1 MTNSSDKKSGSREI
15 PGFFLAKRVAQLLGV
30 ILVLS
35 FSGCDDDEPEK
46 EKVLVESTKF
56 LDRSASEL
64 RTFLATSSFDFT
76 NEIQYDVDLYRVTYK
91 TTYKDQEVIASGV
104 VILPKTNVG
113 VEMISFQHG
122 TISAQSQAPTKLPIN
137 STELILYSALASTG
151 LVVVVPDFIGFGE
164 SSEIFHPYYVEETT
178 AQAVLDNVRAAAD
191 LAKLRSVNFNSELF
205 LAGYSQ
211 GGYATM
217 AAHKAIESD
226 GMEGFNL
233 IASFPASG
241 GYDVK
246 EMQEYF
252 FKQTNY
258 NEPFYI
264 AYVALAYQGYYGWSN
279 PLSDFFQEPY
289 ATKIPSLFNGVLTG
303 GQINLQLTTTIPS
316 LITPLALS
324 SIDTDARFSPIVNAF
339 NENSLTDWTPRVPM
353 YMYHG
358 NKDIT
363 VPYENSVSVYNQL
376 LANGASASTLKFST
390 LENADHGSG
399 IIPYVEQFVP
409 ILLDLK

>member
-1 MTNSSDKKSGSREI
+1 MTNSSDRKSKGREI
-15 PGFFLAKRVAQLLGV
+15 PGFFLTKTLARLFALL
-30 ILVLS
+30 IVLS

-64 RTFLATSSFDFT
+64 RTFLSTSSFDFT
-76 NEIQYDVDLYRVTYK
+76 SDIKFDVDLYRVTYK
-91 TTYKDQEVIASGV
+91 TSYKDQQIIASGL
-104 VILPKTNVG
+104 VILPKTTVG

-178 AQAVLDNVRAAAD
+178 ATAVLDNVRAAAD
-191 LAKLRSVNFNSELF
+191 LAKLHSVNFNTELF

-217 AAHKAIESD
+217 AAHKAIESA
-226 GMEGFNL
+226 GLEGFNL
-233 IASFPASG
+233 VASFPASG

-246 EMQEYF
+246 KMQEYF

-258 NEPFYI
+258 SEPFYI
-264 AYVALAYQGYYGWSN
+264 AYVALAYQGYYGWTN

-303 GQINLQLTTTIPS
+303 GQINLQLTTSIPS

-324 SIDTDARFSPIVNAF
+324 SIDTDARFTSIVDAF
-339 NENSLTDWTPRVPM
+339 GENSLTDWTPSVPM

-358 NKDIT
+358 NMDTT
-363 VPYENSVSVYNQL
+363 VPYENSVSVYDQL
-376 LANGASASTLKFST
+376 KANGASASALTFTT

-409 ILLDLK
+409 ILLSLK

>member
-1 MTNSSDKKSGSREI
+1 MTNSSDKKTKSREN
-15 PGFFLAKRVAQLLGV
+15 PGFFLPKPFPRLFLF
-30 ILVLS
+30 ILFVSLA
-35 FSGCDDDEPEK
+35 GCDDDEPEK
-46 EKVLVESTKF
+46 EKVLVESIKF
-56 LDRSASEL
+56 LGRSASEL
-64 RTFLATSSFDFT
+64 RTFLSTSSFDFT
-76 NEIQYDVDLYRVTYK
+76 DEIQYDVDLYRVTYK
-91 TTYKDQEVIASGV
+91 TTYKDEEIIASGL
-104 VILPKTNVG
+104 VILPKTDMG

-122 TISAQSQAPTKLPIN
+122 TISAQNQAPSKLPLN

-151 LVVVVPDFIGFGE
+151 LVVVIPDFIGFGE
-164 SSEIFHPYYVEETT
+164 SAEVFHPYYVQETT
-178 AQAVLDNVRAAAD
+178 ATAVLDNIRAAAD
-191 LAKLRSVNFNSELF
+191 LARLQRVNFNSELF

-217 AAHKAIESD
+217 ATHKAIETD

-233 IASFPASG
+233 IASFPAAG

-252 FKQTNY
+252 FSQTTY

-264 AYVALAYQGYYGWSN
+264 AYVALAYKGYYEWTN

-289 ATKIPSLFNGVLTG
+289 ATKIPSLFNGALTG
-303 GQINLQLTTTIPS
+303 GQINAQLTSSIPAF
-316 LITPLALS
+316 ITPGALNN
-324 SIDTDARFSPIVNAF
+324 IDTDPKFSALVDAF
-339 NENSLTDWTPRVPM
+339 EENSLTDWTPTIPM
-353 YMYHG
+353 FMYHG
-358 NKDIT
+358 NIDVT
-363 VPYENSVSVYNQL
+363 VPYANSVSVYNQL
-376 LANGASASTLKFST
+376 IANGASTSIVKFTS